1 MLLKLTRE
9 PNEKKLIEEKQK
21 IAAIKTFPVKT
32 HIGLIFLLKV
42 LVPFNYSALAP
53 VLQTTVQSKVNSKH
67 PAGWL
72 VKLSSPMTRS

>member
-1 MLLKLTRE
+1 MERSKAVSQKKTPNELIYATKTRE

-42 LVPFNYSALAP
+42 LVPFNSFAIFAICHSI
-53 VLQTTVQSKVNSKH
+53 VQSSE
-67 PAGWL
+67 
-72 VKLSSPMTRS
+72 

>member
-1 MLLKLTRE
+1 MNRLTDLCWLIYATKTNYSRE

-42 LVPFNYSALAP
+42 LVPFNSYAI
-53 VLQTTVQSKVNSKH
+53 V
-67 PAGWL
+67 
-72 VKLSSPMTRS
+72 